1 MSSLFLNLIW
11 TPVAQ
16 TGAQHHILSVY
27 WYSLSYAMY
36 IKKKWFVCSFR
47 VFMFVIHTSL
57 LPCGSRQHHSP
68 SGFSLWPKCNSLTQQ
83 TQFHLHLSEMFYSE
97 TEKKKNSITVMKTT
111 PKRLTYY
118 TTEAI
123 LFCKTTRNVTNNNI
137 NNTDT
142 LNETAESF
150 FKCT

>member
-1 MSSLFLNLIW
+1 
-11 TPVAQ
+11 
-16 TGAQHHILSVY
+16 
-27 WYSLSYAMY
+27 
-36 IKKKWFVCSFR
+36 
-47 VFMFVIHTSL
+47 
-57 LPCGSRQHHSP
+57 
-68 SGFSLWPKCNSLTQQ
+68 
-83 TQFHLHLSEMFYSE
+83 
-97 TEKKKNSITVMKTT
+97 MKTT
-111 PKRLTYY
+111 PKRLAYY